1 MPILA
6 LVALALGI
14 VAGSWIVRYPAV
26 HRVTGRIFQ
35 RGELLA
41 LAGQRGIFE
50 ADVQAR
56 AQQKQFCSG
65 MTDKPLDSTEK
76 IAVRDEVIAAETL
89 RVVAGKLDDSD
100 VAGESPI
107 WNINLATNAN
117 FVPPWVAATF
127 RNRNSD
133 GWWQRRSAANDG
145 LKSKSLRGW
154 PCLTRKCSNIFSSTK
169 LSSLNRCEFVPVTFS
184 WLRQRGRPRS

>member
-1 MPILA
+1 MTPMW
-6 LVALALGI
+6 LV
-14 VAGSWIVRYPAV
+14 
-26 HRVTGRIFQ
+26 
-35 RGELLA
+35 
-41 LAGQRGIFE
+41 
-50 ADVQAR
+50 
-56 AQQKQFCSG
+56 K
-65 MTDKPLDSTEK
+65 
-76 IAVRDEVIAAETL
+76 
-89 RVVAGKLDDSD
+89 
-100 VAGESPI
+100 SPI

-184 WLRQRGRPRS
+184 WLRQRGSAPDVAEAKDRQMLDIAARLGQGEDFSEL